1 MTRDTRNTRMSLAD
15 SMTRQGTTGIYMNMA
30 YPPEI
35 YPVSDEK
42 IRRFLSDLEE
52 VTELKYV

>member
-1 MTRDTRNTRMSLAD
+1 MTRDARNTRMSPAD
-15 SMTRQGTTGIYMNMA
+15 PMTRQGTTGNYMNLA

-42 IRRFLSDLEE
+42 IRRLLSDLEE
-52 VTELKYV
+52 VTGLKYL